1 MVNHTAMP
9 KARLYLMLFVAVMAA
24 GFPVLLKS
32 GTALAQSGLHS
43 PVNHALGG
51 GGSAYMDSYQANF
64 INPANLL
71 LNTDRRPA
79 FTFGLLGSTGATM
92 GGSAVNISAYNKYL
106 TSGLTI
112 RGEVAAEMLDQWFG
126 VSPQNIRSVD
136 FQADHIPLGIAWRGD
151 SWGVG
156 FAVRSRVMADIEAN
170 RGIAELF
177 LHGLDSD
184 IFQDGRPV
192 SMNMESL
199 VFSEFSMG
207 FAREAAGI
215 STRLGMAEDVKLYLG
230 AAPKLILSQS
240 ASGFELNSIL
250 QVEGSDIN
258 HNGRIYHDFNY
269 RLEATGNTADQLRQ
283 YQADRRAEGADVSV
297 EDYLDPVPSDF
308 YGIQAAG
315 FGIDLGATLEMNA
328 AGFLPDAG
336 IFKGEKKLRLALS
349 LNDIGAVRFGNRSG
363 VFSASGIVDWQ
374 GFESDQETIDRD
386 FDGDRGA
393 YYESVLV
400 DSIGS
405 EIYGNIMTMDGETVS
420 RNLPATVNMGAH
432 LMAGRFGLMMDVG
445 KGFNNRGVNSR
456 RMYVALGTEYRFFG
470 FLPIRLGAR
479 TGGFSSTSIH
489 AGTGLEFKNFE
500 FSLSAST
507 VPKSTRYGSSAGFA
521 WSGLVFHF

>member
-1 MVNHTAMP
+1 MMAHHIKIPQALLT
-9 KARLYLMLFVAVMAA
+9 LLLLIAVMAA
-24 GFPVLLKS
+24 GLIKNEAVV
-32 GTALAQSGLHS
+32 AQSGLHS

-51 GGSAYMDSYQANF
+51 GGAAYMDSYQANF

-71 LNTDRRPA
+71 LNTNRRPA
-79 FTFGLLGSTGATM
+79 FTIGLLGSTGVTM
-92 GGSAVNISAYNKYL
+92 GGSAVNIDAYNRYL

-112 RGEVAAEMLDQWFG
+112 QGDVATEMLDQWFG
-126 VSPQNIRSVD
+126 VSPQNVRSVD
-136 FQADHIPLGIAWRGD
+136 FEADHIPLGIAYRGD
-151 SWGVG
+151 KWGVG
-156 FAVRSRVMADIEAN
+156 FAVRSRVMADVEAN
-170 RGIAELF
+170 RGAAELF
-177 LHGLDSD
+177 FHGLDSA

-192 SMNMESL
+192 SMNVESL
-199 VFSEFSMG
+199 VFSEFSLG
-207 FAREAAGI
+207 FAREAANI
-215 STRLGMAEDVKLYLG
+215 STRLGLGENVKLYIG

-240 ASGFELNSIL
+240 ASRFQLNSIL
-250 QVEGSDIN
+250 QVEESDID

-269 RLEATGNTADQLRQ
+269 QLEASGNTADQLRQ

-315 FGIDLGATLEMNA
+315 LGMDLGATLEMDA

-336 IFKGEKKLRLALS
+336 LFKGEKKLRLALS
-349 LNDIGAVRFGNRSG
+349 LNDIGAVRFGDRSA

-374 GFESDQETIDRD
+374 GFESDQETIDRE

-400 DSIGS
+400 DSTGS
-405 EIYGNIMTMDGETVS
+405 DIYGNMMTMAGETVS
-420 RNLPATVNMGAH
+420 RRLPATVNIGAH

-456 RMYVALGTEYRFFG
+456 RMYLSLGSEYRFFG
-470 FLPIRLGAR
+470 FLPVRLGAK

-507 VPKSTRYGSSAGFA
+507 VPKSTRYGSAAGFA